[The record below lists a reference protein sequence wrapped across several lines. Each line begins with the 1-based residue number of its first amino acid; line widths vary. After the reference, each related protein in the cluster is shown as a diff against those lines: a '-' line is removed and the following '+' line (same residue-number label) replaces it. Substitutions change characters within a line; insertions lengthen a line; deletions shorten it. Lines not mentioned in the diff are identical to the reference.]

1 VVSLE
6 LFDEQEGKRHEVV
19 LILDRSFIW
28 RMHQAIV
35 IATLTIHSLSRI
47 VWKAKLCNERFSLPY
62 GNDGAPRIQS
72 SGTLI
77 PGMPVHPESPQA
89 QQHDVVYHHREGL
102 RSPSPTLDLVIQ

>member
-1 VVSLE
+1 MVSLE

-47 VWKAKLCNERFSLPY
+47 W
-62 GNDGAPRIQS
+62 
-72 SGTLI
+72 
-77 PGMPVHPESPQA
+77 GM
-89 QQHDVVYHHREGL
+89 
-102 RSPSPTLDLVIQ
+102 